1 VVYYIQLTVYSMVN
15 VSNYTLPQSVRS
27 DLYKQLLEIIVGGQR
42 RQSQKAFTELLTDAE
57 LIQLAKRLAIIVMLA
72 RDVPEYRVQKLLY
85 VSPATVHSH
94 NLKRRRGDYADI
106 EQFVRKKDD
115 REELLDM
122 LDTLLRA
129 GLPFHYASRNKWK
142 WLDEIQ

>member
-1 VVYYIQLTVYSMVN
+1 MVN

-85 VSPATVHSH
+85 VSPA
-94 NLKRRRGDYADI
+94 DC
-106 EQFVRKKDD
+106 
-115 REELLDM
+115 
-122 LDTLLRA
+122 
-129 GLPFHYASRNKWK
+129 P
-142 WLDEIQ
+142 